1 MHTFRICQKY
11 ESLVTRVSH
20 QCFVFPPCLR
30 IQMNRKM
37 PHYMLSREF
46 TPLHFFFEAIKVY
59 YTAYQKHTLCIILS
73 SIFHAWL
80 WLLFLVLIEFANGQD
95 SRPLMTING
104 CTTYKIFFQDM
115 NASVKETF
123 GCFGNCFL
131 LYRIMWCT
139 AQPFHPF

>member
-1 MHTFRICQKY
+1 
-11 ESLVTRVSH
+11 
-20 QCFVFPPCLR
+20 
-30 IQMNRKM
+30 MNRKM
-37 PHYMLSREF
+37 PHYMLSREI

-80 WLLFLVLIEFANGQD
+80 WLLFLVLLEFANGQD

-104 CTTYKIFFQDM
+104 CTTYKIFFQAMD
-115 NASVKETF
+115 ASIKETF

>member
-1 MHTFRICQKY
+1 MPD
-11 ESLVTRVSH
+11 
-20 QCFVFPPCLR
+20 FPPCLR
-30 IQMNRKM
+30 IQMNRKRAQ
-37 PHYMLSREF
+37 YMHSREF
-46 TPLHFFFEAIKVY
+46 TPLHFYFEAIKVY

-95 SRPLMTING
+95 SRTLMTING
-104 CTTYKIFFQDM
+104 CTTYKIFSQAM
-115 NASVKETF
+115 NASIKETF

-139 AQPFHPF
+139 AQLFHPFQFFAFGLW